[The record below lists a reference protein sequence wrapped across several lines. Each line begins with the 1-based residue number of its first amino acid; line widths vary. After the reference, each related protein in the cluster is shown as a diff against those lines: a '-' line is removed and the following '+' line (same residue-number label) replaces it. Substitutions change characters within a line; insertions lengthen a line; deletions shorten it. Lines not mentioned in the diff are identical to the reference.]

1 MTAPAPLD
9 ELIALA
15 RGPVRPLAPAER
27 DRVRD
32 GVLAAARAPGAGLGA
47 LPHEPPVAGR
57 RTARTAAVV
66 AAVALAAGLLA
77 YVVPGSTTA
86 PRPPAPHGVPPTP
99 PGPVPRVAG
108 ATTGPSIST
117 PAPPAPVPRVAGA
130 TAPAPPSVIP
140 PTAFEQQRIAGD
152 KLIFPDDATKVAIH
166 RAGVTRLIVPL
177 KVCVT
182 RTGDVDVAAVLK
194 PSGFPAYDA
203 HLVDEVRRWRY
214 TPFVIDGRP
223 TPVCSIVQFVY
234 SQQ

>member
-1 MTAPAPLD
+1 M
-9 ELIALA
+9 
-15 RGPVRPLAPAER
+15 
-27 DRVRD
+27 
-32 GVLAAARAPGAGLGA
+32 
-47 LPHEPPVAGR
+47 GR
-57 RTARTAAVV
+57 
-66 AAVALAAGLLA
+66 
-77 YVVPGSTTA
+77 
-86 PRPPAPHGVPPTP
+86 
-99 PGPVPRVAG
+99 
-108 ATTGPSIST
+108 IS
-117 PAPPAPVPRVAGA
+117 RSAGA

-214 TPFVIDGRP
+214 KPFVIDGRP

>member
-32 GVLAAARAPGAGLGA
+32 GVLAAARAPGAGRGA

-57 RTARTAAVV
+57 RTARTAAIV

-108 ATTGPSIST
+108 ATARPSIST

-130 TAPAPPSVIP
+130 TAAPPPIMP
-140 PTAFEQQRIAGD
+140 PTAFEQQRIAGN
-152 KLIFPDDATKVAIH
+152 KLIFPDDATKEAIH
-166 RAGVTRLIVPL
+166 RAGVTRLMVPM

-182 RTGDVDVAAVLK
+182 RAGDVDVATVLK
-194 PSGFPAYDA
+194 SSGFPAYDA
-203 HLVDEVRRWRY
+203 RLVDEVRRWRY

-223 TPVCSIVQFVY
+223 TPVCSVVQFVY
-234 SQQ
+234 NQR